1 MPFDL
6 MKTSLIGLPF
16 LFGIVAV
23 TVGVAV
29 LACWP
34 GRRRWRRA
42 LLATGAV
49 LLSLCSTAAWIN
61 AYFAYMPSVGAVLGQ
76 RARDQV
82 SHRQLRH
89 RMQLIATGTP
99 APAAAAAGVVS
110 KQAFHM
116 ARRVAVHVTAPPR
129 GVVERVTIP
138 ATASGFRARAAQ
150 VYLPPAWFARPR
162 PHLPVIELLHGTP
175 GAPEDWT
182 RAGLADV
189 TADKWAGAHG
199 GMAPVIVM
207 PDPNGSFTADTE
219 CVDRPQARADTYLS
233 TDVPAWAMSTL
244 GVATDRSAWAIV
256 GSSEGGYC
264 ALELALRHPDRYA
277 TFADLSGLDRP
288 TWSGGTLGALRQFG
302 GSWTAYRDHLPAYQ
316 LATRPPQAHLAGW
329 FTTGTA
335 DGDVTRSVK
344 AMAADAKAAGIEAVL
359 DLQPNAHHTWRVW
372 RHAFANAFP
381 WLAAHLVGGPATA

>member
-16 LFGIVAV
+16 LFGLVGV

-42 LLATGAV
+42 LLAAGAV
-49 LLSLCSTAAWIN
+49 VLGLASTAAWIN

-82 SHRQLRH
+82 SPTALRK
-89 RMQLIATGTP
+89 RMQLIATATASHP
-99 APAAAAAGVVS
+99 VAAAAAPVV
-110 KQAFHM
+110 K
-116 ARRVAVHVTAPPR
+116 VAHPAPPHVAPARVR

-138 ATASGFRARAAQ
+138 GTVSGFRARAAQ
-150 VYLPPAWFARPR
+150 VYLPPAWFAHPRPR
-162 PHLPVIELLHGTP
+162 LPVIELLHGTP

-189 TADKWAGAHG
+189 TADRWAAAHAG
-199 GMAPVIVM
+199 VAPVIVM
-207 PDPNGSFTADTE
+207 PDPNGSFTGDSE

-233 TDVPAWAMSTL
+233 VDVPAWTIANLST
-244 GVATDRSAWAIV
+244 ATDRSRWSIV

-264 ALELALRHPDRYA
+264 ALELALRHPTRWA
-277 TFADLSGLDRP
+277 TFADFSGLDRP
-288 TWSGGTLGALRQFG
+288 TWPGGALRQFG
-302 GSWTAYRDHLPAYQ
+302 GSWAAYDSYLPAAQ
-316 LATRPPQAHLAGW
+316 LTHRPALPLAGW
-329 FTTGTA
+329 FLAGTA
-335 DGDVTRSVK
+335 DGDVTRSVRS
-344 AMAADAKAAGIEAVL
+344 MAAAAKHAGIDTTLLMPA
-359 DLQPNAHHTWRVW
+359 NAHHTWRVW
-372 RHAFANAFP
+372 RHAFSDAFP
-381 WLAAHLVGGPATA
+381 WLASHVGL